1 MQNKDIAEDV
11 EKKLENSN
19 LELDRTL
26 PEGKN
31 LKKYWINERWIRW
44 TNHKRISWI
53 KSKNKLIK
61 RQQQWSSKSKRQKKV
76 SCKKKN

>member
-19 LELDRTL
+19 FELDRTL

-61 RQQQWSSKSKRQKKV
+61 RQQQWSSKKQKA
-76 SCKKKN
+76 KKSVL